1 MCIMKKSL
9 GENWPYA
16 PSSIKTLF
24 RKEHINEMSNYN
36 LNKMKM
42 MSMDGLKKLGEE
54 CESLCKQDCQYSYY
68 LYDISVINDWR
79 EKNMLISPRY
89 DKTSVITIQHN
100 RLPDLFISYVPET
113 TFITFIGNFGGL
125 LGMWLGISVITIFD
139 DVFNLFKNL
148 LMTIKSSHAKK
159 KKLFVQPNI
168 YLMNNLIL
176 NITNT
181 NFTQFSNNL

>member
-1 MCIMKKSL
+1 
-9 GENWPYA
+9 
-16 PSSIKTLF
+16 
-24 RKEHINEMSNYN
+24 
-36 LNKMKM
+36 
-42 MSMDGLKKLGEE
+42 
-54 CESLCKQDCQYSYY
+54 
-68 LYDISVINDWR
+68 
-79 EKNMLISPRY
+79 MLISPIY
-89 DKTSVITIQHN
+89 DKRSVITIQHN

-125 LGMWLGISVITIFD
+125 LGMWLGISVITIFH

-159 KKLFVQPNI
+159 KKLFVQSNI